1 MTEDKRDMA
10 SPKPRRKRPQATTV
24 KPSVNDEKPLLT
36 LSKISLSYGKRII
49 LNGIDLDI
57 PSGSFTV
64 IAGESGSGKSTLLYI
79 LGGFLRPDEGSY
91 EFSGRR
97 VYGRFGEFGLGRFR
111 KKHVG
116 FLFQDFRLLPFLT
129 VEQNI
134 KFPSLFSG
142 KKIEKHQLKAQM
154 ENLGIAHRA
163 KAHPNSIS
171 GGEAQR
177 TALARALLMNPPL
190 LLLDEPTGNLD
201 NTTEAAIVNVLSDLK
216 TKGLTLVCVS
226 HSSYIMQKADV
237 VLRLIDGKL
246 HREKP
251 RVASSKRQGLDS

>member
-1 MTEDKRDMA
+1 MTDTA
-10 SPKPRRKRPQATTV
+10 A
-24 KPSVNDEKPLLT
+24 PSLLS
-36 LSKISLSYGKRII
+36 LSEISLSYGKRKI
-49 LNGIDLDI
+49 LDAIDLEI
-57 PSGSFTV
+57 APGSFTV

-79 LGGFLRPDEGSY
+79 LGGFLRPDRGSY
-91 EFSGRR
+91 LFQSRR

-111 KKHVG
+111 KKYVG

-134 KFPSLFSG
+134 RFPALFSG
-142 KKIEKHQLKAQM
+142 KKLAKEQLQNQM
-154 ENLGIAHRA
+154 QNLGIQHRS
-163 KAHPNSIS
+163 KAYPNTIS

-201 NTTEAAIVNVLSDLK
+201 SATEAAIVNVLADLK
-216 TKGLTLVCVS
+216 AQGLTLVCVS
-226 HSSYIMQKADV
+226 HSNYIMQHADR

-246 HREKP
+246 HDEKP
-251 RVASSKRQGLDS
+251 ASAKPAKKPRKKS